1 MSKLVIPGVIAQ
13 SGNGGGGGDV
23 PDNVYTQDNLVA
35 GKDISITL
43 VPQPVIDEYTTRLCH
58 FDDSVADAISGA
70 EAWPDT
76 SISYGTGKFDKG
88 RYASASGNG
97 IYMIPSVSYNS
108 DITVDLWVAPL
119 NHNGDVVDEIFFQSG
134 SSIPSAVSSIVKLYN
149 PSGSNHK
156 IEIGKTWSG
165 TGSAETI
172 QWTDTSIMWGNFFH
186 IVFEKDV
193 TNGKVYFFANGKKIY
208 EHAHTASIGDKGWY
222 AQTTGLIGAA
232 IDEARISNIIRWT
245 TDFEP
250 FSVPY
255 AASAGDPIYQINN
268 TQQAPDLSA
277 YLQNTATGTNALTIT
292 DNNVSTT
299 ANDSIIISP
308 SKSNTTSG
316 NYSTVLGNNAGGGNE
331 KNITALGYSAQVSA
345 SFGTAV
351 GSDSRAS
358 GNTSASQPGAG
369 TALGY
374 FATATGGLSCGS
386 MTNSSWGIAI
396 GRGYNPQARV
406 SATSQKS
413 IAIGVINTSS
423 EVCSATAQ
431 EAIQL
436 GNGTNSTA
444 NSFQVFNYQ
453 MLDGT
458 TGKIPVERLP
468 SGNNIEVTDT
478 IPTPSSSNVGQVKL
492 YSGTT
497 TSNFTNGYLYQ
508 CKLESTLEETVTFDS
523 DKISAPAEMFWFIVK
538 FVLPETY
545 SSVTNGNI
553 TYTESANLVTFTFK
567 DADNTV
573 LGQFP
578 GDVGEL
584 SAAGFTFNN
593 LTDGD
598 VINFTCF
605 SGMVESYEWEPLIV
619 QESSEIKIYNAP
631 SWSQNTTLFPNCRL
645 SLPNIDDLTEPG
657 IFRVKYTENDE
668 NGSFNLDYL
677 CNVSQFVTNGT
688 IVGIFQSLQVIYPSV
703 GNDSGINATLYR
715 TKLSGGTW
723 SNWKSSLVTSVSSN
737 SIYSEYVSAKL
748 FYDTCGNIEALINAL

>member
-13 SGNGGGGGDV
+13 SGNGGGGTVDQTYD
-23 PDNVYTQDNLVA
+23 PTSTNAQ
-35 GKDISITL
+35 
-43 VPQPVIDEYTTRLCH
+43 
-58 FDDSVADAISGA
+58 SGTAVA
-70 EAWPDT
+70 EA
-76 SISYGTGKFDKG
+76 
-88 RYASASGNG
+88 
-97 IYMIPSVSYNS
+97 
-108 DITVDLWVAPL
+108 VAPAL
-119 NHNGDVVDEIFFQSG
+119 
-134 SSIPSAVSSIVKLYN
+134 K
-149 PSGSNHK
+149 
-156 IEIGKTWSG
+156 
-165 TGSAETI
+165 
-172 QWTDTSIMWGNFFH
+172 
-186 IVFEKDV
+186 
-193 TNGKVYFFANGKKIY
+193 
-208 EHAHTASIGDKGWY
+208 
-222 AQTTGLIGAA
+222 
-232 IDEARISNIIRWT
+232 
-245 TDFEP
+245 
-250 FSVPY
+250 
-255 AASAGDPIYQINN
+255 
-268 TQQAPDLSA
+268 
-277 YLQNTATGTNALTIT
+277 NTATGANALTILGT
-292 DNNVSTT
+292 SATGTNQINIGKDTKINWGNNT
-299 ANDSIIISP
+299 IILGTGITSNGHNEIVIG
-308 SKSNTTSG
+308 SGAKSGGGCCTIIGNELGGNSWATFTTSIGYG
-316 NYSTVLGNNAGGGNE
+316 NDCSGGSGSARL
-331 KNITALGYSAQVSA
+331 ALGAYSKAQN
-345 SFGTAV
+345 
-351 GSDSRAS
+351 
-358 GNTSASQPGAG
+358 GNT
-369 TALGY
+369 
-374 FATATGGLSCGS
+374 
-386 MTNSSWGIAI
+386 IAI
-396 GRGYNPQARV
+396 GAGHLSNPAV
-406 SATSQKS
+406 ASAAGS
-413 IAIGVINTSS
+413 
-423 EVCSATAQ
+423 
-431 EAIQL
+431 IQL
-436 GNGTNSTA
+436 GGGTNNTA
-444 NSFQVFNYQ
+444 NSFQIWTYP

-468 SGNNIEVTDT
+468 SGNSIEVTNT
-478 IPTPSSSNVGQVKL
+478 MPTPSSSNVGQVKL

-584 SAAGFTFNN
+584 SAAGFAFNN

-605 SGMVESYEWEPLIV
+605 SGTIESYEWEPLIV

-657 IFRVKYTENDE
+657 IFRVKYNESDE

-677 CNVSQFVTNGT
+677 CNVSQFTTNGT